1 MILLPFSEME
11 SQAEKMYQ
19 RFLLK
24 FEQLIALSKRGTQ
37 KKLAEHVGT
46 GNPYINDILRGRK
59 KASTEMQ
66 EKILSFFDLRLED
79 VVLPAHEQ
87 PSAATTTLPPSPARI
102 VYAESRPGDYR
113 NLIEK
118 VKTVLASNTPYRT
131 ALESNIEA
139 FHLAVV
145 TEARL
150 DRMEQQLNRIIS
162 GDPVIKE
169 PPPEKVVNRPGD

>member
-1 MILLPFSEME
+1 MLSMKNDAYSL
-11 SQAEKMYQ
+11 
-19 RFLLK
+19 FLEWLK
-24 FEQLIALSKRGTQ
+24 DEVDSRGHGAQTEIANS
-37 KKLAEHVGT
+37 VGISR
-46 GNPYINDILRGRK
+46 NHLNDIIRSRK
-59 KASTEMQ
+59 GASQKLQ
-66 EKILSFFDLRLED
+66 EKIAHYCGTDLHSILAGI
-79 VVLPAHEQ
+79 PT
-87 PSAATTTLPPSPARI
+87 SAPPPSPARI

-150 DRMEQQLNRIIS
+150 DRIEQQLNRIIS

-169 PPPEKVVNRPGD
+169 PPPEKVVNRAGD